1 MDRLGGPLEG
11 DDNLAGAQSAPL
23 LRDLV
28 EGRQM
33 GDVSSSRLRK
43 SQELDPR
50 DRGRMGGDCLPNA
63 DRRLDTADR
72 RRG

>member
-11 DDNLAGAQSAPL
+11 DDNLAGVQSAPL

-28 EGRQM
+28 ESRQM

-43 SQELDPR
+43 SQELDR
-50 DRGRMGGDCLPNA
+50 EIA
-63 DRRLDTADR
+63 AE
-72 RRG
+72 